1 MDTNR
6 NLIFAEDDFD
16 EIYEKYF
23 TSLPSWE
30 SLEADIS
37 YWHNTMP
44 KTLEYLNFDKETKYY
59 RSDYSKELLAD
70 KRKILNGLSCWENDG
85 IDCDELTLC
94 TSATIASL
102 IVLSFLKRKGIR
114 KIVFETPCYFASI
127 YQAKL
132 LDFEVILVPTYYK
145 DNYNLAIPQEL
156 LVDSVSKTIWLTQP
170 KFAIGSNQ
178 SSCEIK
184 KLYSKLS
191 DKDFLVV
198 DEANEHMFPSVLHE
212 LRTRDMHNLIK
223 FRSLFKPLG
232 LNGPRISC
240 IFHNTIYRD
249 TFQDIMDIMQGG
261 IDYKSV
267 SLATNLY
274 DNPPKLKMLLD
285 IVHEQIMELR
295 YQAENLCRYTR
306 LEISPIENGYL
317 GSVHIRF
324 ESDKPHEQQ
333 RKDLLNFCHQVKL
346 PIILGSSM
354 YYAIEPFVEHVRLNY
369 FIHNSLF
376 INGLKLLISKYKL

>member
-1 MDTNR
+1 MDKD
-6 NLIFAEDDFD
+6 LIFAEDDFD
-16 EIYEKYF
+16 TIYEKYF
-23 TSLPSWE
+23 TDLPSWE

-44 KTLEYLNFDKETKYY
+44 NTLDHLNYDKESKYY
-59 RSDYSKELLAD
+59 RSDYSKELLSD
-70 KRKILNGLSCWENDG
+70 KQKILNGISHWE
-85 IDCDELTLC
+85 CDEIGCNELTLC

-102 IVLSFLKRKGIR
+102 IVLSFLKQKGIR

-127 YQAKL
+127 HQAKL
-132 LDFEVILVPTYYK
+132 LGFETILIPTYYK
-145 DNYNLAIPQEL
+145 DNYNLIIPEEL
-156 LVDSVSKTIWLTQP
+156 LMDSMSKAIWVTQP

-178 SSCEIK
+178 SSLNIK
-184 KLYSKLS
+184 ELYSKLS
-191 DKDFLVV
+191 NRDFLVI

-212 LRTRDMHNLIK
+212 LKSRDMYNLVK

-240 IFHNTIYRD
+240 IFHNSIYRQS
-249 TFQDIMDIMQGG
+249 FQDIMDIMQGG
-261 IDYKSV
+261 IDYKSI
-267 SLATNLY
+267 SLATDLY
-274 DNPPKLKMLLD
+274 NNPPKLKTLLD

-295 YQAENLCRYTR
+295 YQSENLCRYTR

-317 GSVHIRF
+317 SSVHIHF
-324 ESDKPHEQQ
+324 KSDTPHELQ
-333 RKDLLNFCHQVKL
+333 REDLLNFCHQAKL

-354 YYAIEPFVEHVRLNY
+354 YYAVEPYIEHIRLNY